1 MGVTMQRVTASQASF
16 SIVIGEPGHTKPRAA
31 RASSGKGYVAWF
43 VRFSVQ

>member
-31 RASSGKGYVAWF
+31 RISSDKGFVAWF
-43 VRFSVQ
+43 VRYSIH